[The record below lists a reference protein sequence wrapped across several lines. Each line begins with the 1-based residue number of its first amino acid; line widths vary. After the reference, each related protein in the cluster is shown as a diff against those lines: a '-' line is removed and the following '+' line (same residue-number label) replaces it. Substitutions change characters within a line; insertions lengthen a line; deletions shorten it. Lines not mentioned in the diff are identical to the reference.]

1 MIARR
6 PEKPDRPVQD
16 RVPANILKRP
26 LRLTPMR
33 KIKNQAGEEGMDR
46 LACSCKRPNDY
57 RARRRSDQLRPLP
70 RLGRGGREVSARPSI
85 RRSRSLS
92 SWA

>member
-46 LACSCKRPNDY
+46 PACSCRRPIIYQHVDGQISCV
-57 RARRRSDQLRPLP
+57 RC
-70 RLGRGGREVSARPSI
+70 RGWVEEAEK
-85 RRSRSLS
+85 
-92 SWA
+92 